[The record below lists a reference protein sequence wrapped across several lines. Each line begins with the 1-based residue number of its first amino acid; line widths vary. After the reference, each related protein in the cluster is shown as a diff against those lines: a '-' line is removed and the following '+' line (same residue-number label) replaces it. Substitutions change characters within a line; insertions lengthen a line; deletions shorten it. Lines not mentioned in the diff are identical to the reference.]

1 MVMRLWKMYLIQENQ
16 NSRLSD
22 WCITG
27 EFFTPILHQTK
38 KREKSQSA
46 NLPLIRT
53 KFVFQ
58 MVEAAGVEPA
68 SKNAPLTYLH
78 A

>member
-1 MVMRLWKMYLIQENQ
+1 
-16 NSRLSD
+16 
-22 WCITG
+22 
-27 EFFTPILHQTK
+27 
-38 KREKSQSA
+38 
-46 NLPLIRT
+46 
-53 KFVFQ
+53 